1 MNALRDLA
9 RETLRSL
16 RAHAL
21 RFGVTSLGI
30 VWGIAMLTFLAAMM
44 DGYDQN
50 FARQIN
56 KIGQRVVFLFP
67 GIVTKQHVGQRGA
80 RHIELEMD
88 DLERMAK
95 LHHVESAAAHLWV
108 GPRMMRAGR
117 RTKLVWTWG
126 GSADTIGIRNFEIA
140 AGRALTRRDVDTRA
154 HVVFLGATTAR
165 RLFGT
170 AHPVGRAI
178 HIDGIPFR
186 VIGLAAPKGEQLVH
200 MGPADD
206 EIAMIPVTTA
216 QQWFTKSDTI
226 GNPIF
231 APRTRETSWDAVTY
245 VRSVL
250 GLHHHFGAR
259 DDTAMD
265 YFNIEEAVQIV
276 RNLGIGLRI
285 FLGTASLITLLVGA
299 VGVMNI
305 MLVVVSERT
314 KEIGL
319 RKAVGASN
327 AAIFRQFAAE
337 TLTVT
342 VAAGLVGMLLGGL
355 CIAATAA
362 IIGEGSRTN
371 APPVLQPEA
380 ALLILGTLAGVGL
393 LSGVLPAL
401 RASRIDPATSLR
413 GG

>member
-9 RETLRSL
+9 SETARSI

-21 RFGVTSLGI
+21 RFGLTSLGI
-30 VWGIAMLTFLAAMM
+30 VWGIGMLTFLAAMM
-44 DGYDQN
+44 DGFDKN
-50 FARQIN
+50 FQGQIH

-67 GIVTKQHVGQRGA
+67 GIVTKKHVGQRGA
-80 RHIELEMD
+80 RTVELEIE
-88 DLERMAK
+88 DLDRIAQ
-95 LHHVESAAAHLWV
+95 LHHVEHAAAHLWV

-126 GSADTIGIRNFEIA
+126 GSAHTIEIRNFDVV
-140 AGRALTRRDVDTRA
+140 AGRALTQRDVETRA
-154 HVVFLGATTAR
+154 NVLFLGATTAR
-165 RLFGT
+165 RLFGS
-170 AHPVGRAI
+170 AHPIGRTV
-178 HIDGIPFR
+178 HIEGIPFR
-186 VIGLAAPKGEQLVH
+186 VVGLAAPKGEQIIH

-206 EIAMIPVTTA
+206 EIAIIPVTTA
-216 QQWFTKSDTI
+216 QQWFTKADTI

-231 APRTRETSWDAVTY
+231 APRTTDMSWDSVTY
-245 VRSVL
+245 ARSVL
-250 GLHHHFGAR
+250 GLHHRFSAR

-265 YFNIEEAVQIV
+265 YFNIEEAIQIV
-276 RNLGIGLRI
+276 RNLGIGLRL
-285 FLGTASLITLLVGA
+285 FLGAASLITLLVGA

-327 AAIFRQFAAE
+327 GDVFRQFAAE

-342 VAAGLVGMLLGGL
+342 VAAGIVGMLLGWLAVIG
-355 CIAATAA
+355 TAA
-362 IIGEGSRTN
+362 AIGEGSRTN

-380 ALLILGTLAGVGL
+380 ALLILATLIAVGL
-393 LSGVLPAL
+393 GSGVLPAL

-413 GG
+413 G